1 MSHDAIP
8 HYDLYGEPAQGAK
21 ADFLHLEMLEERSG
35 PSNWKIRPHRHG
47 DLHQG
52 FLVTSGAGSIS
63 LDGASTD
70 LPAPFLVLAP
80 AGSVHAFT
88 WPAGSEGFVLTVSDP
103 LLRALLAP
111 HPELETLFAQGFW
124 IGLADEAEAATQLSD
139 EMAAVSQEMAATD
152 AYREMALRARLLLSL
167 AQIARIRDQVAPA
180 KGVRVS
186 SDARL
191 VTRFR
196 DLVERRF
203 RTHEAIAELAGE
215 LCVTEKKLRLACRRV
230 AGVSPLQHL
239 RARRVLEAKRLLTY
253 SVMTISEIGYSLG
266 FDDPTYFSRFFSSQ
280 VGESPAEFRA
290 ANRRLEEA

>member
-47 DLHQG
+47 DLHQV

-124 IGLADEAEAATQLSD
+124 RRPNCP
-139 EMAAVSQEMAATD
+139 M
-152 AYREMALRARLLLSL
+152 RWLRCRRRWRPRTP
-167 AQIARIRDQVAPA
+167 IARWRF
-180 KGVRVS
+180 
-186 SDARL
+186 AR
-191 VTRFR
+191 
-196 DLVERRF
+196 
-203 RTHEAIAELAGE
+203 
-215 LCVTEKKLRLACRRV
+215 
-230 AGVSPLQHL
+230 
-239 RARRVLEAKRLLTY
+239 
-253 SVMTISEIGYSLG
+253 G
-266 FDDPTYFSRFFSSQ
+266 FC
-280 VGESPAEFRA
+280 
-290 ANRRLEEA
+290 

>member
-1 MSHDAIP
+1 M
-8 HYDLYGEPAQGAK
+8 
-21 ADFLHLEMLEERSG
+21 
-35 PSNWKIRPHRHG
+35 
-47 DLHQG
+47 
-52 FLVTSGAGSIS
+52 
-63 LDGASTD
+63 
-70 LPAPFLVLAP
+70 
-80 AGSVHAFT
+80 
-88 WPAGSEGFVLTVSDP
+88 
-103 LLRALLAP
+103 
-111 HPELETLFAQGFW
+111 ETLFAQGFW